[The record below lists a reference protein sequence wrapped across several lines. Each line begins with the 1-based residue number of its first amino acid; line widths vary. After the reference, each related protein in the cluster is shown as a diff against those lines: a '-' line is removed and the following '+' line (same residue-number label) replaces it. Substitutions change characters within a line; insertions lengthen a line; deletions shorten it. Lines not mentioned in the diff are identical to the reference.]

1 MKRTQVIFEFDD
13 VGVAKMFLAY
23 MSDGGGEQPF
33 LEQDDE
39 VYIFNGAKRKPV
51 SFDYDFT
58 TLTCSVTSVKIK
70 AGGK

>member
-1 MKRTQVIFEFDD
+1 
-13 VGVAKMFLAY
+13 MFLAY